1 VATELEDLKILQAAE
16 TIADDIWREVLRWGK
31 LTQDVV
37 GKQLARAADSIG
49 ANIAESYGR
58 YHYGEKLNFL
68 YYAHGSL
75 FETKYWLNRCQK
87 RGLLNQ
93 QKTAFYAAQLTIM
106 ARQLNN
112 FAKNLKSQKRNQKT
126 KKTTYEPR
134 PKYQI
139 EEELILFSAND
150 IDWLNQLADEDLPQS
165 LISNLQ
171 SPQGSNHD

>member
-1 VATELEDLKILQAAE
+1 
-16 TIADDIWREVLRWGK
+16 
-31 LTQDVV
+31 
-37 GKQLARAADSIG
+37 
-49 ANIAESYGR
+49 
-58 YHYGEKLNFL
+58 
-68 YYAHGSL
+68 L

-93 QKTAFYAAQLTIM
+93 QKTAFYAAQLTVM